1 MQSPIFGCII
11 QSKFDALGEI
21 PIVST
26 FSSPVRFVKGTLCG
40 VWDIVRLASGRGNL
54 ADLKQDFSDMVRSV
68 FEVFPIVN
76 MIAAL
81 YFNYC
86 DEWNFMYDIASISTA
101 ENLPNLKQCI
111 QELTNK
117 KPLDIHDRIA
127 LSVYQKV
134 ATNLENKAE
143 DGL

>member
-1 MQSPIFGCII
+1 MQSPIFGCIVH
-11 QSKFDALGEI
+11 SKFDALGEI

-54 ADLKQDFSDMVRSV
+54 NDLKQDFSDIVRSV

-86 DEWNFMYDIASISTA
+86 DEWNLIYDGVSISTA

-111 QELTNK
+111 QDLTKNK
-117 KPLDIHDRIA
+117 SLNIHDRIA

-134 ATNLENKAE
+134 ATNLKK
-143 DGL
+143 